1 MMPTFSV
8 MGKIVGEIAQRAR
21 TASVPL
27 HAIVG
32 RNAAPADAAAHITLR
47 SISEA
52 TTLKE
57 IASAAERLGRKLK
70 A

>member
-1 MMPTFSV
+1 MRS
-8 MGKIVGEIAQRAR
+8 
-21 TASVPL
+21 

-32 RNAAPADAAAHITLR
+32 RNAVPADAAEHITLR

-57 IASAAERLGRKLK
+57 IASAAERLGRKIK